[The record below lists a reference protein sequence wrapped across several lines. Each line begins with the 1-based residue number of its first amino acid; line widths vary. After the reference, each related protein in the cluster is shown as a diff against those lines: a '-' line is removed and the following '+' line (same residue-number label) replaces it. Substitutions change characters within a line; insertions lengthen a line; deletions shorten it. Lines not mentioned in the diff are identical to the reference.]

1 MDEITNMT
9 VAQIIAELEQRMAAD
24 EQAMT
29 PDEAQAHAERMD
41 ALTAEL
47 ERRNQQAEQ
56 RTVRIEAAR
65 SAIESGNANRVDA
78 VPLNSRTAG
87 GMQFSGSIA
96 ETTDM
101 GADSETYT
109 RAFVHY
115 LQRRQMSDAERRSF
129 EHVNFEQRAYDDNGF
144 TIGANDA
151 GRVVPV
157 ELVNNIIEVAKQ
169 HAPLLDYITLN
180 HVPGGVKYTV
190 EGTVQAASA
199 HAEGATITPTKD
211 TYTQV
216 SLGGYEITKLLEI
229 SDSVERMTI
238 SAFKNWLTGNLGKAV
253 GWKVSDIILS
263 GTGSANNM
271 GSGISTLTFTT
282 GTNQIQVAANASLT
296 AANVFDLI
304 GLLPGAFDPNAVFI
318 MSKKTFYAD
327 FAGLMDK
334 SKNSLVTNEGKD
346 RKNIQGYDVLL
357 DERMALHT
365 AYLGDLSTIHA
376 NMPETITVK
385 ADFDITRNVNQY
397 LGVAM
402 FDCVPAVSSG
412 FVKLAKAS
420 A

>member
-1 MDEITNMT
+1 MDELLNELQALID
-9 VAQIIAELEQRMAAD
+9 AAEVGELTD
-24 EQAMT
+24 EQA
-29 PDEAQAHAERMD
+29 ERM
-41 ALTAEL
+41 AELTAEINQRTADA
-47 ERRNQQAEQ
+47 ESAQQRTSAARAAIEAGQATRIDSAQFSRNQ
-56 RTVRIEAAR
+56 
-65 SAIESGNANRVDA
+65 
-78 VPLNSRTAG
+78 G
-87 GMQFSGSIA
+87 GMQFNGSIV

-101 GADSETYT
+101 GADSEVYT
-109 RAFVHY
+109 SAFVHY
-115 LQRRQMSDAERRSF
+115 LQRGHMSDAERRAF
-129 EHVNFEQRAYDDNGF
+129 AFVNNRAYADTGF
-144 TIGANDA
+144 TIGSSDA
-151 GRVVPV
+151 GRVVPT
-157 ELVNNIIEVAKQ
+157 ELVNGIIEVAKQ
-169 HAPLLDYITLN
+169 YAPLLDYITLN

-190 EGTVQAASA
+190 EGTVQAAAA

-216 SLGGYEITKLLEI
+216 ALGGFEITKLLEI
-229 SDSVERMTI
+229 SDSVEHMTMP
-238 SAFKNWLTGNLGKAV
+238 AFKAWLVGNLGKAI
-253 GWKVSDIILS
+253 GYKVSDIILA
-263 GTGSANNM
+263 GTGATNNM

-282 GTNQIQVAANASLT
+282 GTNQIQVAASASLT

-357 DERMALHT
+357 DERMALHE

-376 NMPETITVK
+376 NMPENITVK

-402 FDCVPAVSSG
+402 FDCVPAIASA

-420 A
+420 S

>member
-1 MDEITNMT
+1 MDLSQMS
-9 VAQIIAELEQRMAAD
+9 VAEIIAELEQRMAAD
-24 EQAMT
+24 VDAMSAEEVT
-29 PDEAQAHAERMD
+29 EHDERVA
-41 ALTAEL
+41 ALTEEL
-47 ERRNQQAEQ
+47 ERRNQAAEARQQ
-56 RTVRIEAAR
+56 RIDAARAAIEAGQATPIAAAQVTGGTAR
-65 SAIESGNANRVDA
+65 GVQFANSV
-78 VPLNSRTAG
+78 
-87 GMQFSGSIA
+87 I

-101 GADSETYT
+101 GADSEVYT
-109 RAFVHY
+109 NAFVRY

-129 EHVNFEQRAYDDNGF
+129 DFVNFEQRAYGDTGF

-151 GRVVPV
+151 GRVVPT
-157 ELVNNIIEVAKQ
+157 ELVDGIIEVAKQ
-169 HAPLLDYITLN
+169 YAPLLDYITLN
-180 HVPGGVKYTV
+180 HVPGNVKYTV
-190 EGTVQAASA
+190 EGTVQAAAA

-216 SLGGYEITKLLEI
+216 SLGGHEITKLLEI
-229 SDSVERMTI
+229 SDSVEHMTI
-238 SAFKNWLTGNLGKAV
+238 PSFKNWLTGNLGKAI

-271 GSGISTLTFTT
+271 GSGISTLTFTA
-282 GTNQIQVAANASLT
+282 GTNAISVAANASLT

-327 FAGLMDK
+327 FAGLTDK

-346 RKNIQGYDVLL
+346 RKNVQGYDVLL
-357 DERMALHT
+357 DERMALHE

-402 FDCVPAVSSG
+402 FDCVPALANA
-412 FVKLAKAS
+412 FVKLMKAS
-420 A
+420 GN

>member
-1 MDEITNMT
+1 MT
-9 VAQIIAELEQRMAAD
+9 LEELIAELQALIDAAEGGDLSD
-24 EQAMT
+24 E
-29 PDEAQAHAERMD
+29 DAERM
-41 ALTAEL
+41 AQLTDEL
-47 ERRNQQAEQ
+47 NQ
-56 RTVRIEAAR
+56 RTSNANAVQERTAAARAAIEAGQATP
-65 SAIESGNANRVDA
+65 IESA
-78 VPLNSRTAG
+78 PLSRAAG

-129 EHVNFEQRAYDDNGF
+129 EHVNIEQRTYADTGF
-144 TIGANDA
+144 TIGVADA

-157 ELVNNIIEVAKQ
+157 ELVNGIIEVAKQ
-169 HAPLLDYITLN
+169 YAPLLDYITLN

-216 SLGGYEITKLLEI
+216 SLGGHEITKLLEI

-238 SAFKNWLTGNLGKAV
+238 DAFKNWLVGNLGKAV

-282 GTNQIQVAANASLT
+282 GTNQIQVAANADLT

-334 SKNSLVTNEGKD
+334 SKNTLVTNEGRD

-376 NMPETITVK
+376 NMPEAITVK

-402 FDCVPAVSSG
+402 FDCVPAVSSA

-420 A
+420 

>member
-1 MDEITNMT
+1 MT
-9 VAQIIAELEQRMAAD
+9 LEELIAELQKLIDAAEGGELSEED
-24 EQAMT
+24 
-29 PDEAQAHAERMD
+29 AERM
-41 ALTAEL
+41 AQLTDEL
-47 ERRNQQAEQ
+47 NQ
-56 RTVRIEAAR
+56 RTATANTVQERTAAARAAIEAGQATP
-65 SAIESGNANRVDA
+65 IESA
-78 VPLNSRTAG
+78 PLSRG
-87 GMQFSGSIA
+87 GLQFSGSIT

-129 EHVNFEQRAYDDNGF
+129 EHVNFEQRAYADNGF

-157 ELVNNIIEVAKQ
+157 ELVNGIIEVAKQ
-169 HAPLLDYITLN
+169 YAPLLDYITLN

-190 EGTVQAASA
+190 EGTVQAAAA

-216 SLGGYEITKLLEI
+216 ALGGHEITKLLEI

-238 SAFKNWLTGNLGKAV
+238 DAFKNWLVGNLGKAV

-296 AANVFDLI
+296 ATNVFDLI

-357 DERMALHT
+357 DERMALHE

-402 FDCVPAVSSG
+402 FDCVPAVSSA

>member
-1 MDEITNMT
+1 MDVKTMTSAEIVN
-9 VAQIIAELEQRMAAD
+9 ELEERLAADLEGMSPEDANAHDERVAALTDELNERNAAAAKRD
-24 EQAMT
+24 EQA
-29 PDEAQAHAERMD
+29 A
-41 ALTAEL
+41 
-47 ERRNQQAEQ
+47 
-56 RTVRIEAAR
+56 AAR
-65 SAIESGNANRVDA
+65 NAIEQGNATLIERA
-78 VPLNSRTAG
+78 PLNRAAG
-87 GMQFSGSIA
+87 GLQFNGSIV

-101 GADSETYT
+101 GPDSETYT

-115 LQRRQMSDAERRSF
+115 LQRRQMSDVERRAF
-129 EHVNFEQRAYDDNGF
+129 QGVNERAYADTGF
-144 TIGANDA
+144 TIGSSDA
-151 GRVVPV
+151 GRVVPT
-157 ELVNNIIEVAKQ
+157 ELVNDIITIAKQ
-169 HAPLLDYITLN
+169 YAPLLDYITLN

-190 EGTVQAASA
+190 EGTVQAAAA

-216 SLGGYEITKLLEI
+216 SLGGHEITKLLEI

-238 SAFKNWLTGNLGKAV
+238 DAFKNWLVGNLGKAV

-304 GLLPGAFDPNAVFI
+304 GLLPGAFDANAVFI

-346 RKNIQGYDVLL
+346 RMNIQGYDVLL

-402 FDCVPAVSSG
+402 FDCVPAVSSA

>member
-1 MDEITNMT
+1 MNEL
-9 VAQIIAELEQRMAAD
+9 IAELQSLIDLAESGEITD
-24 EQAMT
+24 EQAT
-29 PDEAQAHAERMD
+29 RM
-41 ALTAEL
+41 AEL
-47 ERRNQQAEQ
+47 TDQINQ
-56 RTVRIEAAR
+56 RTATANAAQERTAAAR
-65 SAIESGNANRVDA
+65 AAIESGQATPIESA
-78 VPLNSRTAG
+78 PLSRTAG
-87 GMQFSGSIA
+87 GMQFNGSIT
-96 ETTDM
+96 EVTDM

-129 EHVNFEQRAYDDNGF
+129 EHVNFEQRAYADTGF

-157 ELVNNIIEVAKQ
+157 ELVNGIIEVAKQ
-169 HAPLLDYITLN
+169 YAPLLDYITLN

-190 EGTVQAASA
+190 EGTVQAAAA
-199 HAEGATITPTKD
+199 HAEGATITPSKD
-211 TYTQV
+211 TFTQV
-216 SLGGYEITKLLEI
+216 SLGGHEITKLLEI

-238 SAFKNWLTGNLGKAV
+238 DAFKGWLVGNLGKAV

-263 GTGSANNM
+263 GTGAANNM

-282 GTNQIQVAANASLT
+282 GTNQIQVAASASLT

-304 GLLPGAFDPNAVFI
+304 GLLPGAFDQNAVFI

-357 DERMALHT
+357 DERMALHE

-402 FDCVPAVSSG
+402 FDCVPAIAAG

-420 A
+420 S